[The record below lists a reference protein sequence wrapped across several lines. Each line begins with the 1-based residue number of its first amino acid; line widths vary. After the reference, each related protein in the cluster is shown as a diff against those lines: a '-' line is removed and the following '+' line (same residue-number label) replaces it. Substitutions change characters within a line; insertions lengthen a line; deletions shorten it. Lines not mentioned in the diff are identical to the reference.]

1 MWGKIIGGV
10 AGFAAGGPFGA
21 MVGAALG
28 HAAETGAMN
37 APLRPPGQGAG
48 GGAHF
53 AAAKVAA
60 LRGRRDE
67 VFALCAVVLSARLAK
82 CDGAVNRAEIDAF
95 KRHFRTPP
103 ESARDVG
110 RLFDQARDGTE
121 PYEPYAAQLG
131 QTFVDRPGTL
141 ETVLAALFAIARAD
155 GPITVAEQQFLQS
168 ACVQMGLGLAAWE
181 RAQRGQPASG
191 SHDAFDQTEQ
201 SRPGYEYA
209 GQYRSHQYRYDH
221 QRTGVTSSGDDPYA
235 TLGVARSMPDE
246 QLRAAWKR
254 LMRENHPDS
263 LASRGAAPD
272 VIVRAGDRVARI
284 NAAWDRIKR
293 ERGL

>member
-1 MWGKIIGGV
+1 MGMWGKIIGGV

-28 HAAETGAMN
+28 HAAETGAMSG
-37 APLRPPGQGAG
+37 PLRPPGPG
-48 GGAHF
+48 GGNGANF
-53 AAAKVAA
+53 AAARLAA
-60 LRGRRDE
+60 MLGRRDE

-95 KRHFRTPP
+95 KRHFRTPS

-131 QTFVDRPGTL
+131 QTFADRPGTL
-141 ETVLAALFAIARAD
+141 ETVLSALFAIARAD
-155 GPITVAEQQFLQS
+155 GPISVAEQQFLQS

-181 RAQRGQPASG
+181 RAQRGQPAG
-191 SHDAFDQTEQ
+191 GPDDAYGPAEQ
-201 SRPGYEYA
+201 SRSGYDYA
-209 GQYRSHQYRYDH
+209 GQYRSHQHRS
-221 QRTGVTSSGDDPYA
+221 GVAAPGDDPYA
-235 TLGVARSMPDE
+235 TLGVTRSMADE

-263 LASRGAAPD
+263 LASRGVAPEL
-272 VIVRAGDRVARI
+272 IVRAGDRVARI

>member
-1 MWGKIIGGV
+1 MGMWGKIIGGV

-21 MVGAALG
+21 IMGAALG

-37 APLRPPGQGAG
+37 GTMRSPGQLG
-48 GGAHF
+48 GNLGTARM
-53 AAAKVAA
+53 AAM
-60 LRGRRDE
+60 LGRRDE

-82 CDGAVNRAEIDAF
+82 CDGAVNRLEIDAF

-103 ESARDVG
+103 EAARDIG
-110 RLFDQARDGTE
+110 RLFDQARDSAE
-121 PYEPYAAQLG
+121 PVEPYAAQLG
-131 QTFVDRPGTL
+131 HTFADRPETL

-168 ACVQMGLGLAAWE
+168 ACVQMGLSLAAWD
-181 RAQRGQPASG
+181 RAQRGRPAAG
-191 SHDAFDQTEQ
+191 PDAGQAGYSE
-201 SRPGYEYA
+201 PEYEYRHA
-209 GQYRSHQYRYDH
+209 GQYRS
-221 QRTGVTSSGDDPYA
+221 GVIRGADDAYA
-235 TLGVARSMPDE
+235 TLGVNRSMPDGD
-246 QLRAAWKR
+246 LRAAWKR

-272 VIVRAGDRVARI
+272 LIARAGDRVARI